1 MNETKVKLTQGEKIQ
16 KRIDQLS
23 NADLVAL
30 IDFHKN
36 LMDKN
41 QAAGLIELFEQ
52 NRERH
57 LYLYRELTH
66 RINNIFNP

>member
-1 MNETKVKLTQGEKIQ
+1 MEEEKVKLTQGEKVQ
-16 KRIDQLS
+16 KRVTLLS
-23 NADLVAL
+23 YADLVAL
-30 IDFHKN
+30 INFHKS

-41 QAAGLIELFEQ
+41 QAAGHIEKFEQ

-66 RINNIFNP
+66 RIENIFNP